1 MPPTPARVPSQERRP
16 ANQQPHR
23 QHRQLTPPP
32 TTPPP
37 AEPAKEPWVSDVLL
51 AGCKACADF
60 GMETVRA
67 GMDLLKA
74 LIAII
79 PLAVEAFSKARNHHY
94 PAVAGRFVVAGL
106 GVIMCYAF
114 LFSLLPYVAT
124 QLKEHREFAANQTE
138 AARQHEREMAV
149 LAHNHTMQL
158 AFRQE
163 FGAGT
168 LRLHQPDGNVF
179 ELVSMC
185 PAPQM
190 TVQTCALETE
200 PALLCPRS
208 TLSPPPT
215 AGRAARLPVTIL
227 PRTSSACGSA
237 WSRSPAASV

>member
-1 MPPTPARVPSQERRP
+1 MLCGQIYDASTRLYNEKKREELDEEEVGGLVSFGKRV
-16 ANQQPHR
+16 H
-23 QHRQLTPPP
+23 
-32 TTPPP
+32 
-37 AEPAKEPWVSDVLL
+37 
-51 AGCKACADF
+51 F
-60 GMETVRA
+60 RA
-67 GMDLLKA
+67 SILN
-74 LIAII
+74 
-79 PLAVEAFSKARNHHY
+79 E
-94 PAVAGRFVVAGL
+94 
-106 GVIMCYAF
+106 
-114 LFSLLPYVAT
+114 T
-124 QLKEHREFAANQTE
+124 QLKEHREIAANQTE

-163 FGAGT
+163 FGTGT

>member
-1 MPPTPARVPSQERRP
+1 MQ
-16 ANQQPHR
+16 
-23 QHRQLTPPP
+23 
-32 TTPPP
+32 
-37 AEPAKEPWVSDVLL
+37 
-51 AGCKACADF
+51 
-60 GMETVRA
+60 TVRS

-74 LIAII
+74 LIAIL
-79 PLAVEAFSKARNHHY
+79 PLAIEAFNTARTHHY
-94 PAVAGRFVVAGL
+94 AAVAGRFVVAGL

-215 AGRAARLPVTIL
+215 AGRAVRLPVTIL